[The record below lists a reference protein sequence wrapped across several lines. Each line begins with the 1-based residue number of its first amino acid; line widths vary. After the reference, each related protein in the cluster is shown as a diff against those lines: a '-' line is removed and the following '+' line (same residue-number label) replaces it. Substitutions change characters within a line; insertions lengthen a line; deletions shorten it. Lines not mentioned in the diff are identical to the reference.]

1 MPFSS
6 NSPTL
11 SLSLSLY
18 NDKIKV
24 APEKEENCPKKI
36 VLPRFTFQSFFFRKE
51 SPLHSTPYALHP
63 PPPFPSPRASF
74 ASPFHIPRNFQAHLS
89 TTVSTAAPADGI
101 RVNGGRFWI
110 HWVPHKGTSEISTLA
125 PTGDEVGRRGGGA
138 GELMAC
144 APWIKCPGEK
154 ARHLGSLPR
163 PCADNGRG
171 TGGKDCGKQK

>member
-125 PTGDEVGRRGGGA
+125 PTGDEVGRRGEGQG
-138 GELMAC
+138 
-144 APWIKCPGEK
+144 
-154 ARHLGSLPR
+154 
-163 PCADNGRG
+163 N
-171 TGGKDCGKQK
+171 